1 MSVVRPKIVFES
13 MLFYFNQW
21 SSLLLPFFL
30 QGIIFTILLLWR
42 GWREERL
49 SDHLLAVLLFIFTLR
64 VANWMLGFAHWY
76 DAHDW
81 HSTFMFYFPFNHWL
95 LIGPLTYFY
104 FRSLTNR
111 DFRFRKKD
119 RWHFAPWL
127 FDMAI
132 SAFVF
137 TNDII
142 IHHWIRGEA
151 LPYHFGTQ
159 GTLRMEGIPILDE
172 ALIIAAIISMLLY
185 FSVTIR
191 QYRQYRKKYVE
202 EQFSDTT
209 KISFS
214 WLRNFLYAVVVAI
227 LVWLTFYIINEFGAE
242 PLSYKQNWYSYFAW
256 GIIIY
261 YLSISGFYTRP
272 DESLKL
278 NFEPKQLEPIAQAEN
293 GDTELKQKLQ
303 HFMESEQPYLEQD
316 LTLQELANKLEV
328 SATALSRTINT
339 GFQQNFNDFI
349 NTYRVNAVKAKLL
362 DPAVAHLSLLGI
374 ALDCGFNSK
383 ATFNRAF
390 RKHAGTSPSEFI
402 ASQKMKSG
410 SNS

>member
-1 MSVVRPKIVFES
+1 

-21 SSLLLPFFL
+21 SALLLPFFL
-30 QGIIFTILLLWR
+30 QGIIFAFLLLWR

-49 SDHLLAVLLFIFTLR
+49 TDYLLAALLFIFTLR

-111 DFRFRKKD
+111 DFRICKKD
-119 RWHFAPWL
+119 RWHFAPWM

-137 TNDII
+137 TNDIV

-159 GTLRMEGIPILDE
+159 GTLRMEGIPVLDE
-172 ALIIAAIISMLLY
+172 ALVVGAVISMLIY
-185 FSVTIR
+185 FGVTIR
-191 QYRQYRKKYVE
+191 LYRQYRRQYVE
-202 EQFSDTT
+202 EHFSDTA
-209 KISFS
+209 KVSFT
-214 WLRNFLYAVVVAI
+214 WLRNFLYAVVGAI
-227 LVWLTFYIINEFGAE
+227 LIWLVFLIVDKFGAQ
-242 PLSYKQNWYSYFAW
+242 PLSYVQNWYSYFAW

-261 YLSISGFYTRP
+261 YLSISGYYTRP
-272 DESLKL
+272 AESLKL
-278 NFEPKQLEPIAQAEN
+278 HFEPTPPSSTAATEDRIAEW
-293 GDTELKQKLQ
+293 KQKLQ
-303 HFMESEQPYLEQD
+303 RYMETERPFLKQD
-316 LTLQELANKLEV
+316 LTLQELASKLGI

-349 NTYRVNAVKAKLL
+349 NTYRVDAVKAKLL
-362 DPAVAHLSLLGI
+362 DPAAAHLSLLGI

-402 ASQKMKSG
+402 ASQKKKPV